1 MWLIVNDLIKNAI
14 LLFGLVFIYSATN
27 YRHVTKTNVQNGLI
41 GLVLGAVAILIMR
54 YPWTLVQ
61 GVFFDTRNIL
71 YTAIG
76 LYFGPVATLF
86 AAIVGIVYRT
96 IVGGSGVYSG
106 VLTILVNSGL
116 GLSWFYVRKR
126 INISNR
132 WLEYYLMGVT
142 STVLTLTCFLTIPNP
157 IFVIS
162 QLVLPMLLIFPVVF
176 MFLAKSFDNQ
186 KERIEFSKVN
196 HNQKLLLQASIDSS
210 KTMEIFALDTHLHYL
225 SFNQYHA
232 FVMRKHYQKDIQIK
246 EDYMSN
252 LKDQPTIERMRH
264 YLQKAL
270 NGQTAYCVAELT
282 HQPGHY
288 VEQHFAPIK
297 DESGK
302 IIGLTVFSQDV
313 TERKQYEKSILYLS
327 YRDPL
332 TNLYNRRYF
341 NEELERL
348 DQPQSHPLVLIS
360 GDINGL
366 KLLND
371 AFGHDAGDLLL
382 CTIADELIA
391 VFKDDSKIARIGGD
405 EFVILMPNSTLEQA
419 ELKVE
424 QVRKKLEKHQI
435 YGTKISVSF
444 GFAVKDEAHP
454 NMNLLKDA
462 EDNMYS
468 HKLFEFS
475 SHRNETIKA
484 IIHALH
490 EKNPREEEHSNR
502 VSSICRAIGERLGMK
517 QDDVNKL
524 EAISHLHDIGKIAID
539 DTILNKPGKLS
550 TEEWELIKKHPEIGY
565 RILLNSTEYADIAED
580 ILSHHERFDGKGYP
594 RAIGGEDIP
603 LRARIIAIA
612 DAYDA
617 MVSERPYRKP
627 LTHQEAILEILINK
641 GTQFDPEIA
650 DVFIHLFSD
659 EAF

>member
-1 MWLIVNDLIKNAI
+1 
-14 LLFGLVFIYSATN
+14 
-27 YRHVTKTNVQNGLI
+27 
-41 GLVLGAVAILIMR
+41 
-54 YPWTLVQ
+54 
-61 GVFFDTRNIL
+61 
-71 YTAIG
+71 
-76 LYFGPVATLF
+76 
-86 AAIVGIVYRT
+86 
-96 IVGGSGVYSG
+96 
-106 VLTILVNSGL
+106 
-116 GLSWFYVRKR
+116 
-126 INISNR
+126 
-132 WLEYYLMGVT
+132 
-142 STVLTLTCFLTIPNP
+142 
-157 IFVIS
+157 
-162 QLVLPMLLIFPVVF
+162 
-176 MFLAKSFDNQ
+176 
-186 KERIEFSKVN
+186 
-196 HNQKLLLQASIDSS
+196 
-210 KTMEIFALDTHLHYL
+210 
-225 SFNQYHA
+225 
-232 FVMRKHYQKDIQIK
+232 
-246 EDYMSN
+246 
-252 LKDQPTIERMRH
+252 
-264 YLQKAL
+264 
-270 NGQTAYCVAELT
+270 
-282 HQPGHY
+282 
-288 VEQHFAPIK
+288 
-297 DESGK
+297 
-302 IIGLTVFSQDV
+302 
-313 TERKQYEKSILYLS
+313 
-327 YRDPL
+327 
-332 TNLYNRRYF
+332 
-341 NEELERL
+341 
-348 DQPQSHPLVLIS
+348 
-360 GDINGL
+360 
-366 KLLND
+366 
-371 AFGHDAGDLLL
+371 
-382 CTIADELIA
+382 
-391 VFKDDSKIARIGGD
+391 
-405 EFVILMPNSTLEQA
+405 MPNSTLEQA

-502 VSSICRAIGERLGMK
+502 VSYICRAIGERLGMK
-517 QDDVNKL
+517 QDDLNKL